1 MYTVKRRFIRQN
13 RDLARANSTQS
24 LRIRSLENETSRL
37 LAENLD
43 LREQIIQFRNELENN
58 RAQQIIENTHAT
70 KSQLEDKLLELGA
83 LINSLG
89 DEPMRKTTHT
99 PKPRQSITRSPPQKD
114 WRNMYNISEISR
126 GLEGSL
132 PPILETKLYPRKTLE
147 YVILPSYALYSA
159 NTR

>member
-1 MYTVKRRFIRQN
+1 
-13 RDLARANSTQS
+13 
-24 LRIRSLENETSRL
+24 L

-43 LREQIIQFRNELENN
+43 LREQIIQFQNELENN
-58 RAQQIIENTHAT
+58 SAQQIVDNTHAT
-70 KSQLEDKLLELGA
+70 KAQLEGKLLELGA
-83 LINSLG
+83 LISSLG
-89 DEPMRKTTHT
+89 DEPVRKKAQT

-114 WRNMYNISEISR
+114 WRNMYNVSEISR

-147 YVILPSYALYSA
+147 YVILPSYTLYIT